1 MQPFYFG
8 DSSSPRYGVFYPSVS
23 GSCQDTCVLIC
34 NPIAQEYMRS
44 HWALRQ
50 LAELLSKS
58 GFPVMRF
65 DYFGTG
71 NSSGEFSDAHLGIWV
86 TDTKMA
92 IDELI
97 ALSGGSKV
105 TLVGLRFGAMIASL
119 AANHQRVQDL
129 VLWDPVQY
137 GLRYLTS
144 LKVMHLT
151 MLKDLG
157 RFRNARRPP
166 DDGLFRE
173 VLGFPLTR
181 ELEAEI
187 EATDLNA
194 SVAGHAG
201 RVAMFSSLIRDDF
214 DEIEQKMVSDNVD
227 VDYQKFADGGDWD
240 CVELMDS
247 ALLVRAIPMAIR
259 DYLLRQ

>member
-8 DSSSPRYGVFYPSVS
+8 DSASPRYGVFHPPIA
-23 GSCQDTCVLIC
+23 GTRQDVGVLIC
-34 NPIAQEYMRS
+34 SPIAQEYMRS

-50 LAELLSKS
+50 CAELMSKA

-71 NSSGEFSDAHLGIWV
+71 NSAGEYSDSHLDIWV
-86 TDTKMA
+86 SDTKTA
-92 IDELI
+92 IDELM
-97 ALSGGSKV
+97 AQSGVSKV
-105 TLVGLRFGAMIASL
+105 SIVGLRFGAMIASL
-119 AANHQRVQDL
+119 VSDHVSVQDV
-129 VLWDPVQY
+129 VLWDPIQY

-157 RFRNARRPP
+157 RFRESRCPP
-166 DDGLFRE
+166 NDGLFRE

-187 EATDLNA
+187 EATDIT
-194 SVAGHAG
+194 VAPYNNNGG
-201 RVAMFSSLIRDDF
+201 VAMFTSLDRDDF
-214 DEIEQKMVSDNVD
+214 DEINQKLKQRNIDI
-227 VDYQKFADGGDWD
+227 DYQKIIDGGDWER
-240 CVELMDS
+240 VELMDS
-247 ALLVRAIPMAIR
+247 ALLVREIPTAIR
-259 DYLLRQ
+259 NYLLRA